1 MGRPPL
7 SDRECGR
14 RWTRPVSHWAAFGF
28 PVPRLLS
35 RTHGLHRLPAAS
47 CCSLVLSAGPRVPRW
62 FPEFRRPPLTSFS
75 AGPAGLRHGEAFP
88 PRGGLRCL
96 YVLFGSWWG
105 QWGSPFSWSRLS
117 PRQARLPDLGG
128 GPFSECLLPPS
139 VAAASPPLACR
150 TRDSAGHLH
159 PGGRWEG
166 VLPLWQRWAPATPP
180 VQGGFS
186 AACSGADPAARTPPW
201 GLAPFHPSPQAVGPD
216 GTGSGE
222 EKESLLLPNSSRL
235 LLWIKKKKNVQEMG
249 RVFTCVLLRGTLV
262 SFSVAVF
269 PKNAQQLANK

>member
-88 PRGGLRCL
+88 PEVDFVACMCCLALGGDSG
-96 YVLFGSWWG
+96 VL
-105 QWGSPFSWSRLS
+105 LS
-117 PRQARLPDLGG
+117 P
-128 GPFSECLLPPS
+128 GP
-139 VAAASPPLACR
+139 
-150 TRDSAGHLH
+150 DSA
-159 PGGRWEG
+159 PGRPVCPTLEVGLSQS
-166 VLPLWQRWAPATPP
+166 VCFLPLWQLLLHHSLVAPGTAQGTFIQVAGGRVSCPSGSGGLLRLPQCKADFLLLAPEQTLPLEPLPGGWLLSTPLP
-180 VQGGFS
+180 RQWV
-186 AACSGADPAARTPPW
+186 RT
-201 GLAPFHPSPQAVGPD
+201 GLALG
-216 GTGSGE
+216 
-222 EKESLLLPNSSRL
+222 KRRSLCSFPTVRGFCFGLKRRKMSKKWAGFLP
-235 LLWIKKKKNVQEMG
+235 V
-249 RVFTCVLLRGTLV
+249 CC
-262 SFSVAVF
+262 
-269 PKNAQQLANK
+269 